1 MKVLVV
7 DDIETIRL
15 FYKKV
20 LEKED
25 DSTEWV

>member
-7 DDIETIRL
+7 DDIETIRM

-25 DSTEWV
+25 RKSVV